1 MRFPVE
7 PPYDDPLLVD
17 LGEQSRLGVFNLS
30 NPYWSSYW
38 GHATLFEYAHYTDP
52 YSDLDGDGVP
62 NNVELANFANPFV
75 PYGYSTAA
83 SASASGGA
91 PGTTLTVQ
99 YSVVNDSDLAYAAPF
114 CLAAPQTLAL
124 GGGHFLPISLTDPL
138 VLHCLTPGAPGVT
151 GTLGVLS
158 PQGTATATIN
168 IPPIPTLSGM
178 KLMSCIVTLDP
189 NLPGPLKTVSPAF
202 LFQLP

>member
-17 LGEQSRLGVFNLS
+17 LGEQSRTNVYFTFTG
-30 NPYWSSYW
+30 YWSSYW

-62 NNVELANFANPFV
+62 NNVELANFSNPFV
-75 PYGYSTAA
+75 PFGYSTAPIA
-83 SASASGGA
+83 TASGGA
-91 PGTTLTVQ
+91 PGTPFTVQ
-99 YSVVNDSDLAYAAPF
+99 YSIPNDKGLSYAAPF

-124 GGGHFLPISLTDPL
+124 GGGHFLPIPITDPL

-151 GTLGVLS
+151 GTLGVTS
-158 PQGTATATIN
+158 AQGTATATID
-168 IPPIPTLSGM
+168 IPPLPMLSGL
-178 KLMSCIVTLDP
+178 KFTSCIATRDP
-189 NLPGPLKTVSPAF
+189 NLPLILKTISRPF
-202 LFQLP
+202 TFTIP